1 MSEIQ
6 KLLKQ
11 VDEAKKKWDEWR
23 RDNLSIL
30 PAIQEKLRALWTYNS
45 NALEGN
51 TLTFGETIFY
61 LREGLTSEGKPL
73 KDYLEAR
80 NHAEAIDGLQEII
93 ERKRDLTEGLI
104 KELHAVRLN

>member
-1 MSEIQ
+1 MEILNKIDQIRQ
-6 KLLKQ
+6 KI
-11 VDEAKKKWDEWR
+11 DAFWPFDA
-23 RDNLSIL
+23 NLQKTL
-30 PAIQEKLRALWTYNS
+30 QEQLRIEWTYNS
-45 NALEGN
+45 NAIEGN
-51 TLTFGETIFY
+51 TLTLGETAFY

-104 KELHAVRLN
+104 KELHAVLLKGIE